1 MDATITDLEITK
13 IIFLLSFL
21 SVNSYFDI
29 TKRFVYGD
37 KKFNALIGL
46 SAFCLIIYGYS
57 IEPNLDLFY
66 IMISF
71 IVFVPLMV
79 IKKIPTGDIIAI
91 CIVIV
96 ILPSTQI
103 IQLFSFFAILFAGF
117 FFFVYFIG
125 HNAILNGFTLWNK
138 DTLFGT
144 SNIPIHEKFFYFF
157 LIHKKRYWEQHI
169 EPISFGNKKSLLKS
183 RTYVESKIE
192 NGEIVSSLLP
202 FMPFLLFASAVMLF
216 FDLTIFPRF

>member
-1 MDATITDLEITK
+1 MDVTVSLEITK

-21 SVNSYFDI
+21 SMNSYFDI

-46 SAFCLIIYGYS
+46 TALCLIVYGYLH
-57 IEPNLDLFY
+57 EPNLDLFY
-66 IMISF
+66 IMFPFSIF
-71 IVFVPLMV
+71 IPLMI

-103 IQLFSFFAILFAGF
+103 IQLFSFFAILFAGLL
-117 FFFVYFIG
+117 FFVYFIG
-125 HNAILNGFTLWNK
+125 HNAILNGFTLWSKNQ
-138 DTLFGT
+138 LFGT
-144 SNIPIHEKFFYFF
+144 VNLPLYEKFFYFF
-157 LIHKKRYWEQHI
+157 LVHKKRCLEQYI
-169 EPISFGNKKSLLKS
+169 EQISFGNKRNLLKS
-183 RTYVESKIE
+183 RIYSEHNIE
-192 NGEIVSSLLP
+192 NGKIVSSLLP
-202 FMPFLLFASAVMLF
+202 FMPFLLFASVVMLF